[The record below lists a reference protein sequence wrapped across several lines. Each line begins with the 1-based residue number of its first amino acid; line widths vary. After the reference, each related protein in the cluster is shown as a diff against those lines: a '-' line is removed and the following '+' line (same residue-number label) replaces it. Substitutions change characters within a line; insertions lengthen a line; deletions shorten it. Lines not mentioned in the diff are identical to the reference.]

1 MPDDTTP
8 LMLFA
13 AGLGTRMR
21 PLTDS
26 RPKPLIQ
33 VAGQTLL
40 DRALNLARA
49 GGAGPIVVNTHY
61 LGQMIAD
68 HLAGQDVAIS
78 DEADLILETGGGLR
92 RALPLLGAN
101 AGRGPVMTL
110 NPDVI
115 WTGAN
120 PIAALRAAWDGA
132 RMDAL
137 LMLVPLAQTR
147 GRVGGGDFSMDAAT
161 GRISRRGDLV
171 YAGAHMLNP
180 ARLAEIPDQVFSL
193 NALWDRLI
201 AEGRAVGII
210 HPGQWCD
217 LGRPETI
224 PLAEAMLDG
233 G

>member
-1 MPDDTTP
+1 MPDARPLTP

-26 RPKPLIQ
+26 RPKPLIE
-33 VAGQTLL
+33 VGGQTLL
-40 DRALNLARA
+40 DRALDLARA
-49 GGAGPIVVNTHY
+49 GGAGPVVVNTHY

-78 DEADLILETGGGLR
+78 DEAGLILETGGGLK
-92 RALPLLGAN
+92 RALPLLGD
-101 AGRGPVMTL
+101 GPVLTL

-120 PIAALRAAWDGA
+120 PVAALRAAWDPA

-147 GRVGGGDFSMDAAT
+147 GRVGAGDFGIDQA
-161 GRISRRGDLV
+161 GRISRKGDLV
-171 YAGAHMLNP
+171 YGGVQMLNP
-180 ARLAEIPDQVFSL
+180 GRLSDLTEEVFSL
-193 NALWDRLI
+193 NLLWDRLI
-201 AEGRAVGII
+201 PEGRAFGLI
-210 HPGQWCD
+210 HPGAWCD

-224 PLAEAMLDG
+224 PLAEAMLNG